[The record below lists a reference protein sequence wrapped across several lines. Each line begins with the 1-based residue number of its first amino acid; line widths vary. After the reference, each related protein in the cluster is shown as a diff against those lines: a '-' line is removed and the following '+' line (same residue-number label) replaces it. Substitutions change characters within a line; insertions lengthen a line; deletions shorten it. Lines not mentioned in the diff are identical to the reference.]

1 MGRQTARVFLVW
13 ILKTRPPTA
22 TGAAWKYHPGA
33 LPRRHVVHMVLQT
46 VPGDFKAE
54 SAATPD
60 AVGCSER
67 LSRARG
73 ATSTWQCL
81 LYKPGPGGGSRITL
95 PGPLHACNSTEDKD
109 LVS

>member
-1 MGRQTARVFLVW
+1 M
-13 ILKTRPPTA
+13 
-22 TGAAWKYHPGA
+22 
-33 LPRRHVVHMVLQT
+33 VHMVLQT

-73 ATSTWQCL
+73 ATSTRQCL
-81 LYKPGPGGGSRITL
+81 LSLPLYKPGLGGGSRITL